1 MGLPFIFFVLI
12 NPSLRIFIGGV
23 MRLSVNIWR
32 LLCDN
37 KCIFLNFAS
46 VYCFLCNKNSCS

>member
-46 VYCFLCNKNSCS
+46 VYCFV